1 MPASSAQPSG
11 EAETATVLESDPP
24 LLSVEEEDEEE
35 EEVLDARAA
44 RTPVSRG
51 LFWHT
56 GPTSAS

>member
-24 LLSVEEEDEEE
+24 LLSVEEEE

-44 RTPVSRG
+44 RTP
-51 LFWHT
+51 
-56 GPTSAS
+56 AS

>member
-11 EAETATVLESDPP
+11 EEETATVLESDPP
-24 LLSVEEEDEEE
+24 LLPVEEEEE

-44 RTPVSRG
+44 RTPASRG
-51 LFWHT
+51 LFWPT

>member
-11 EAETATVLESDPP
+11 EAETATVSESDPP
-24 LLSVEEEDEEE
+24 LLSVEEEEE

-44 RTPVSRG
+44 RTPASRG
-51 LFWHT
+51 LFWPT